1 MKKIKLFFI
10 SPSMFKFEQYLDF
23 HCDLL
28 IVPDLHLYLHSEE
41 FLMKIV
47 DKCNPG
53 RFLALYSSLMSEVYT
68 KSGLDLKPIN

>member
-1 MKKIKLFFI
+1 
-10 SPSMFKFEQYLDF
+10 
-23 HCDLL
+23 L